1 MWIVVITKCR
11 IILKTFI
18 VESKEIIGLC
28 DAMLNHKTGQ
38 GYQSVV
44 GQTLRTVLTTENAFF
59 LQISEVAFNS
69 SLNYRQTAGHF
80 SA

>member
-59 LQISEVAFNS
+59 LQISEVG
-69 SLNYRQTAGHF
+69 YIP
-80 SA
+80 